1 MKTLKKIVSE
11 DNFLSLSGNVVI
23 AILGIGGFALLARS
37 LSLEVFGEWVLFM
50 AAGSFVEMFRF
61 GITNTGLI
69 RYLSGAD
76 DSSRVKLIGSN
87 ALISLGATIFVALI
101 LVACKL
107 LFPEAIQN
115 SGYTIFF
122 TWYPLL
128 AFLNLPWNIALV
140 VLQADRKYKQILA
153 LKAINSGCFF
163 LIILMHFSL
172 LNLSLNQLVI
182 GLIIVNAGTSIVSF
196 ILGWDGIL
204 LINKASA
211 ETNKTL
217 LHFGK
222 YTTFTLIGTNLLR
235 SVDTLIISLSPL
247 GSAAVALYSIPLKLT
262 ELQQIP
268 LRSFV
273 ATAFPKMSKA
283 SLHNQI
289 NEVKSLFYTYS
300 GALTYL
306 FVAISLFTFVF
317 AEFFVM
323 LISGKQFLKTDPITG
338 FNVVD
343 IVRVFSIYGL
353 LLPIDRMTGVGLDSI
368 NKPRIN
374 AIKVFVMV
382 IANVI
387 GDLVAI
393 FIFKSL
399 IFVAIASIIF
409 TIIGIWMGMY
419 FINQEL
425 SLSFKEIFRSG
436 LKFYISVFNKL
447 THNRYDSCVKIEN
460 NFRS

>member
-1 MKTLKKIVSE
+1 MKALKKIVRE

-23 AILGIGGFALLARS
+23 AILGISGFALLARS

-50 AAGSFVEMFRF
+50 SAGSFVEMFRF

-76 DSSRVKLIGSN
+76 NDSRIKLIGSN
-87 ALISLGATIFVALI
+87 ALISLCATFLVALI
-101 LVACKL
+101 LIICKL
-107 LFPEAIQN
+107 FFPEAIQN
-115 SGYTIFF
+115 SGYNMFF

-140 VLQADRKYKQILA
+140 VLQADRKYMQILA
-153 LKAINSGCFF
+153 LKAINSGGFF
-163 LIILMHFSL
+163 LIILFHFL
-172 LNLSLNQLVI
+172 IFNLSLNQLVI
-182 GLIIVNAGTSIVSF
+182 GLIIVNTATSILSF

-204 LINKASA
+204 LIKKASV
-211 ETNKTL
+211 ETNKEL

-273 ATAFPKMSKA
+273 ATAFPKLSKA
-283 SLHNQI
+283 SLHGNI
-289 NEVKSLFYTYS
+289 DEVKSLFYTYS

-306 FVAISLFTFVF
+306 FMGISLVTFVF
-317 AEFFVM
+317 AEFFVII
-323 LISGKQFLKTDPITG
+323 ISGHQYLTADPITG

-353 LLPIDRMTGVGLDSI
+353 LLPIDRMTGVSLDSI
-368 NKPRIN
+368 NKPEIN
-374 AIKVFVMV
+374 AVKVFAMLL
-382 IANVI
+382 ANVI
-387 GDLVAI
+387 GDLIAI

-399 IFVAIASIIF
+399 IVVAIASIFF

-419 FINQEL
+419 FLDKEL
-425 SLSFKEIFRSG
+425 SLSFKEIFRKG
-436 LKFYISVFNKL
+436 IFFYLSLFNKL
-447 THNRYDSCVKIEN
+447 THNRYERLVKIGN
-460 NFRS
+460 KIK

>member
-76 DSSRVKLIGSN
+76 GSSRVKLIGSN
-87 ALISLGATIFVALI
+87 ALISLGATILVALI
-101 LVACKL
+101 LIVCKL

-122 TWYPLL
+122 KWYPLL

-140 VLQADRKYKQILA
+140 VLQADRKYMQILA
-153 LKAINSGCFF
+153 LKAVNSGCLF
-163 LIILMHFSL
+163 LIILVHFL
-172 LNLSLNQLVI
+172 ILNLSLNQLVI
-182 GLIIVNAGTSIVSF
+182 GLIIVNAGTSIISF

-204 LINKASA
+204 LINKASV

-289 NEVKSLFYTYS
+289 NEVKSLFYIYS

-323 LISGKQFLKTDPITG
+323 LISGNKFLKTDPITG

-343 IVRVFSIYGL
+343 IVRVFSLYGL

-382 IANVI
+382 IANII

-399 IFVAIASIIF
+399 IFVAIASILF

-436 LKFYISVFNKL
+436 IKFYISIFNKV
-447 THNRYDSCVKIEN
+447 THNRYERCVKIEN
-460 NFRS
+460 NFR